1 MFILNWIISILGGYT
16 QKEFNTLM
24 NSRSIAESKGLK
36 YDNLLQDYVELKN
49 KYKKLLSE
57 LDDLK
62 LPKTESLGSIHFPKS
77 KFTTPFNISILPTV
91 KTGLKAKVI
100 LGNQIGYIR
109 LGDIED
115 KDRTGVCYM
124 SKLTDKVIYLLKK

>member
-1 MFILNWIISILGGYT
+1 MGGYT

-24 NSRSIAESKGLK
+24 NSRSIAETKGLK

-62 LPKTESLGSIHFPKS
+62 LPKTESLGYIHFPKS
-77 KFTTPFNISILPTV
+77 NFTTPFNISILPTV
-91 KTGLKAKVI
+91 KTGLKAKVV

-124 SKLTDKVIYLLKK
+124 SKLADKVIYLLKK

>member
-16 QKEFNTLM
+16 KKEFNTLM
-24 NSRSIAESKGLK
+24 NSRSIAETKGLK

-62 LPKTESLGSIHFPKS
+62 LPKSESLGSIHFPKS
-77 KFTTPFNISILPTV
+77 KSTNAFNISILPSV
-91 KTGLKAKVI
+91 KTGLKAKIV
-100 LGNQIGYIR
+100 LGNLVGYIR

-115 KDRTGVCYM
+115 KDRSPVCYM
-124 SKLTDKVIYLLKK
+124 GKTSDQIVYLLKK

>member
-24 NSRSIAESKGLK
+24 NSRSIAETKGLK

-77 KFTTPFNISILPTV
+77 KFTAPFNIYLYYLV
-91 KTGLKAKVI
+91 LKQA
-100 LGNQIGYIR
+100 
-109 LGDIED
+109 
-115 KDRTGVCYM
+115 
-124 SKLTDKVIYLLKK
+124 

>member
-1 MFILNWIISILGGYT
+1 M
-16 QKEFNTLM
+16 
-24 NSRSIAESKGLK
+24 
-36 YDNLLQDYVELKN
+36 
-49 KYKKLLSE
+49 SE

-62 LPKTESLGSIHFPKS
+62 LPKTESLGYIHFPKS
-77 KFTTPFNISILPTV
+77 NFTAPFNISILPTV

-109 LGDIED
+109 LGDVED

-124 SKLTDKVIYLLKK
+124 SILVDKVIYLLKK